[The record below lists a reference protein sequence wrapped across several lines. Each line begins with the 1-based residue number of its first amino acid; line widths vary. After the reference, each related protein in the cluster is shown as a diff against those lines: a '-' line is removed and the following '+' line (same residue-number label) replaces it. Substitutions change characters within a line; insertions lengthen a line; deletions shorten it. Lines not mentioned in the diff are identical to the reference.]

1 MAPDAGAGVEAHE
14 PERLGRRRFHRLAQV
29 QTGIAG
35 HLRQFVDQRDV
46 HSPEGVLQQLRE
58 STQARGQ
65 GSRLIDLAAQIN
77 GARPAYVVN
86 RLGQHLTSRGR
97 SLDGARVLLLGPAYK
112 PGSGDLR
119 KSPALEA
126 ARLLAASGAKVSAT
140 DPFVDPAAASA
151 ALDGV
156 RLVFA
161 TDDELA
167 AADAVVLLTDHE
179 VFDYDQVA
187 ARSTFVLDCRGHLAA
202 RLTAAA
208 TVEQL

>member
-1 MAPDAGAGVEAHE
+1 M
-14 PERLGRRRFHRLAQV
+14 
-29 QTGIAG
+29 
-35 HLRQFVDQRDV
+35 
-46 HSPEGVLQQLRE
+46 
-58 STQARGQ
+58 
-65 GSRLIDLAAQIN
+65 
-77 GARPAYVVN
+77 
-86 RLGQHLTSRGR
+86 
-97 SLDGARVLLLGPAYK
+97 LLLGPAYK